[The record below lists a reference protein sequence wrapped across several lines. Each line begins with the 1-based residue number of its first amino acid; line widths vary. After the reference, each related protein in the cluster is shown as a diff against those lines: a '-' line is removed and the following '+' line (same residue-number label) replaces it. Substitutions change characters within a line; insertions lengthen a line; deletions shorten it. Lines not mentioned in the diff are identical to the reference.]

1 MTTAPIVHAA
11 AAALLALAAPA
22 VRADEHAG
30 HAAPARPQTEAQAR
44 LARLKALAGT
54 WTGKARAGHAG
65 AQPMDA
71 TVVWS
76 VTGAGS
82 AVVETVFPGT
92 PHEMMTVYTV
102 DGGDLVLTHYCSA
115 GNQPVM
121 KATPGG
127 SPDAI
132 AFDFVRGGNMKLTDS
147 HMHSAVITFVSDD
160 ALRSE
165 WTGWEGGQ
173 PKGVARFELTRK
185 R

>member
-1 MTTAPIVHAA
+1 MTTPRLVQVVAA
-11 AAALLALAAPA
+11 SLLALAAPA
-22 VRADEHAG
+22 VRAGDDHAG
-30 HAAPARPQTEAQAR
+30 HAEKRPATPAQAR
-44 LARLKALAGT
+44 LERLKALAGT
-54 WTGKARAGHAG
+54 WTGKAGHAG
-65 AQPMDA
+65 AEPMDA

-76 VTGAGS
+76 TTGGGS

-121 KATPGG
+121 KAKAGG
-127 SPDAI
+127 AGDAI
-132 AFDFVRGGNMKLTDS
+132 AFDFVRGGNMKPTDS

-160 ALRSE
+160 ALRTE
-165 WTGWEGGQ
+165 WTGWEGGKA
-173 PKGVARFELTRK
+173 KGVAKFELTRK